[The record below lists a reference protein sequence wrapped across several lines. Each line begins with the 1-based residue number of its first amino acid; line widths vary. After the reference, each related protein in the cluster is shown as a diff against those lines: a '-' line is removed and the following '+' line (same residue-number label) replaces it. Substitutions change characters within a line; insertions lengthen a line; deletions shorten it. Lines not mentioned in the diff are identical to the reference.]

1 MRRKLILSLAVA
13 CLAGAA
19 WAGEPWKDKPSASW
33 TDADVRRILDNSP
46 WAKTISVA
54 ATWLRT
60 GAQGLEVGTK
70 ISIPPSPRAPAQMED
85 PDLKLPPPVHD
96 KLYDQFARFLL
107 RWESSRTVRTALQIR
122 AQRQG
127 SLSSPPGVPPLA
139 TEPLEYELL
148 LVGDSLTPFPM
159 ATDSELKA
167 NTALLFAGSG
177 RKVAATRVIVRR
189 RDDGQI
195 LEVRFFFGKRMASGQ
210 PALAAGEKAVEFQC
224 RVGGTIL
231 RARFEPARM
240 VDAEGPDLR

>member
-13 CLAGAA
+13 CLAVAA

-46 WAKTISVA
+46 WAKTVTIA

-70 ISIPPSPRAPAQMED
+70 ISIPPRAPGQAED
-85 PDLKLPPPVHD
+85 SDLKTPPPIHD
-96 KLYDQFARFLL
+96 KLYDQYARFLL

-122 AQRQG
+122 SQRQG
-127 SLSSPPGVPPLA
+127 PSSSPSGVTSLA
-139 TEPLEYELL
+139 AEPLEYELL
-148 LVGDSLTPFPM
+148 LVGDSLAPFPI

-195 LEVRFFFGKRMASGQ
+195 LEVRFFFVKRMANGQ

-224 RVGGTIL
+224 RVGGTNL

-240 VDAEGPDLR
+240 VDSEGPDLR

>member
-19 WAGEPWKDKPSASW
+19 WAGEPWKDKPSTSW
-33 TDADVRRILDNSP
+33 TDADVRRILDDSP
-46 WAKTISVA
+46 WAKTVTIA

-70 ISIPPSPRAPAQMED
+70 ISIPPRAPGQVED
-85 PDLKLPPPVHD
+85 SDLKNPPPIHD
-96 KLYDQFARFLL
+96 KLYDQYARFLL

-127 SLSSPPGVPPLA
+127 PLSSSPGVPPLA
-139 TEPLEYELL
+139 AEPLEYELL
-148 LVGDSLTPFPM
+148 LVGDSLAPFPM

-167 NTALLFAGSG
+167 NTALLFAGSR

-224 RVGGTIL
+224 QVGGTIL

-240 VDAEGPDLR
+240 VDAEGLDLR